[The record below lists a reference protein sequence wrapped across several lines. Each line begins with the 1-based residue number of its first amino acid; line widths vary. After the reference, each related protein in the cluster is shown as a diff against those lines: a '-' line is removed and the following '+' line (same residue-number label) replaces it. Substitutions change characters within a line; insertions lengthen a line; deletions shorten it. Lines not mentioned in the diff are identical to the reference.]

1 MHPHKKSNHFS
12 RDEYPIVGDVRG
24 KGLMIAMEMVLD
36 KDSRTPL
43 DATTMMEIWDSCKE
57 HGVILG
63 RGGFYGNVSENL
75 EL

>member
-1 MHPHKKSNHFS
+1 M
-12 RDEYPIVGDVRG
+12 GDVRG

-57 HGVILG
+57 YGVILG

-75 EL
+75 EF

>member
-1 MHPHKKSNHFS
+1 
-12 RDEYPIVGDVRG
+12 
-24 KGLMIAMEMVLD
+24 MIAMEMVLD

-57 HGVILG
+57 YGVILG

-75 EL
+75 EF